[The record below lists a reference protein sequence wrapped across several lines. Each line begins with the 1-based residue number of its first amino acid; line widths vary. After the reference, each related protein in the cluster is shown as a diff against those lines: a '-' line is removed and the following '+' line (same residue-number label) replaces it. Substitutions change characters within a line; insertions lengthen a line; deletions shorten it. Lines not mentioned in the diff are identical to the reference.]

1 VALGE
6 ENPSSQ
12 SFLRESSIKSK
23 ILNRS
28 VAKIQEFSSALNQ
41 FKFLIQLRKIKDKK

>member
-12 SFLRESSIKSK
+12 SFRESSIKSK
-23 ILNRS
+23 ILNRL
-28 VAKIQEFSSALNQ
+28 VAKVLEFSPALNQ
-41 FKFLIQLRKIKDKK
+41 FKFLIRLRKIKNK